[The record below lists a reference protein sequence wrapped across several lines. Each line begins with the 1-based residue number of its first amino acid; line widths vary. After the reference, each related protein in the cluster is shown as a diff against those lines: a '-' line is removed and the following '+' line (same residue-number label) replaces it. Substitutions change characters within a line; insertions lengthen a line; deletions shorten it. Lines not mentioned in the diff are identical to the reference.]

1 LLIAHIRSTRMEDH
15 DNFLDHILTQ
25 RARDLP
31 DHPEMAIYARATET
45 DATNAGRAK
54 AMHIRIVLSSEP

>member
-1 LLIAHIRSTRMEDH
+1 MRMEDH